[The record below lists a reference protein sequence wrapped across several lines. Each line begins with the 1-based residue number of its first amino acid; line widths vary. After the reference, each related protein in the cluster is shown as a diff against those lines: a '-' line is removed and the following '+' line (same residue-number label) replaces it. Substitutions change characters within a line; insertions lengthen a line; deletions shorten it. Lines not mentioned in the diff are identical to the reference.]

1 VGKLLEEAL
10 PTPGGRARYM
20 KERRQKRRRL
30 RTLVTGGAVGAAIAY
45 FFDPDRGKG
54 RRTRARDWT
63 AARVRR
69 AGRKAERLRRRTGAE
84 VYGTV
89 QRAAHLGAADPNPD
103 DVTLKHKVETEL
115 FGRTGFPKG
124 DIIVDVNEG
133 VVALRG
139 QVSQP
144 ERVKDIEA
152 RTRKIVG
159 VHDVRNLL
167 HPPRTPA
174 PNKRAAREAIT

>member
-1 VGKLLEEAL
+1 
-10 PTPGGRARYM
+10 M
-20 KERRQKRRRL
+20 NERRQKKRRL
-30 RTLVTGGAVGAAIAY
+30 RTLVTGGALGAAIAY

-63 AARVRR
+63 AGRVRR
-69 AGRKAERLRRRTGAE
+69 AGRKAERLGRRTGAE

-89 QRAAHLGAADPNPD
+89 QKATHVGQGDPDPD

-115 FGRTGFPKG
+115 FGRAGFPKG
-124 DIIVDVNEG
+124 DILIDVTEG

-139 QVSQP
+139 QVSRP
-144 ERVKDIEA
+144 DEVKDIEA
-152 RTRKIVG
+152 RTRRIVG
-159 VHDVRNLL
+159 VHEVRNLL
-167 HPPRTPA
+167 HLPKTPA